1 MRVKSAPVWNY
12 LFPDSPFFCDLKKW
26 LTNTKKIAAKP
37 LFIGGDVV
45 NTHANELKNCLLKII
60 DEMALS
66 SDIFNLS
73 GKPAFCRKSKFN
85 FSTLIQFI
93 LSFGS
98 NSLGHEIGE
107 FFEYRKGFPTV
118 SAFVQQRKKL
128 SYTALEHLFYRF
140 NECTFKKPV
149 LYKNYRLLAID
160 GSDFSLPYNSQE
172 DNVMGDNHFSTLHL
186 NALFDVCSK
195 SFLDVIVQ
203 KGLHENETG
212 AACELVD
219 RISEKHPVIIMA
231 DRGYENYNLFAHI
244 EERLFDYVVRV
255 RDSDNSCMVSGLNL
269 PKTEEYDITKRVVL
283 TRHFSGPAAINTEK
297 YKYLSKKS
305 RFDYIENSK
314 SPDYEITIRFVRFLL
329 DDNTY
334 EVIATSLPEE
344 IFSMEDLKEIYH
356 QRWGIETGFR
366 ELKYVLGLSAFHSK
380 QENSILQEIYARLV
394 MYNFSM
400 LIAQHVKPKEKD
412 LKYKL
417 QINFTQA
424 TKICLNF
431 FRYKGKEPPY
441 DIEATI
447 QRFLLPIR
455 PNRKRQR
462 VSVSTCVV
470 SFNYRLA

>member
-1 MRVKSAPVWNY
+1 MNV
-12 LFPDSPFFCDLKKW
+12 
-26 LTNTKKIAAKP
+26 
-37 LFIGGDVV
+37 
-45 NTHANELKNCLLKII
+45 HLKN
-60 DEMALS
+60 
-66 SDIFNLS
+66 
-73 GKPAFCRKSKFN
+73 
-85 FSTLIQFI
+85 
-93 LSFGS
+93 
-98 NSLGHEIGE
+98 
-107 FFEYRKGFPTV
+107 
-118 SAFVQQRKKL
+118 
-128 SYTALEHLFYRF
+128 
-140 NECTFKKPV
+140 PV

-172 DNVMGDNHFSTLHL
+172 DNVMGDNQF
-186 NALFDVCSK
+186 FDPPFECTFLMFVVK
-195 SFLDVIVQ
+195 AFLDVIVQ

-212 AACELVD
+212 VACELVD

-356 QRWGIETGFR
+356 QRWGNR
-366 ELKYVLGLSAFHSK
+366 
-380 QENSILQEIYARLV
+380 NWLQGIEIY
-394 MYNFSM
+394 SW
-400 LIAQHVKPKEKD
+400 I
-412 LKYKL
+412 
-417 QINFTQA
+417 
-424 TKICLNF
+424 
-431 FRYKGKEPPY
+431 
-441 DIEATI
+441 
-447 QRFLLPIR
+447 
-455 PNRKRQR
+455 
-462 VSVSTCVV
+462 VSI
-470 SFNYRLA
+470 SF

>member
-1 MRVKSAPVWNY
+1 MR
-12 LFPDSPFFCDLKKW
+12 
-26 LTNTKKIAAKP
+26 T
-37 LFIGGDVV
+37 
-45 NTHANELKNCLLKII
+45 II
-60 DEMALS
+60 
-66 SDIFNLS
+66 
-73 GKPAFCRKSKFN
+73 
-85 FSTLIQFI
+85 
-93 LSFGS
+93 
-98 NSLGHEIGE
+98 
-107 FFEYRKGFPTV
+107 
-118 SAFVQQRKKL
+118 
-128 SYTALEHLFYRF
+128 
-140 NECTFKKPV
+140 
-149 LYKNYRLLAID
+149 
-160 GSDFSLPYNSQE
+160 FSLILKR
-172 DNVMGDNHFSTLHL
+172 DF
-186 NALFDVCSK
+186 
-195 SFLDVIVQ
+195 
-203 KGLHENETG
+203 
-212 AACELVD
+212 
-219 RISEKHPVIIMA
+219 
-231 DRGYENYNLFAHI
+231 
-244 EERLFDYVVRV
+244 FDYVVRV

-366 ELKYVLGLSAFHSK
+366 ELKYILGLSAFHSK

-412 LKYKL
+412 LKYRL

>member
-1 MRVKSAPVWNY
+1 MYPA
-12 LFPDSPFFCDLKKW
+12 LFCDFKKRVD
-26 LTNTKKIAAKP
+26 KISKNLRRSL

-93 LSFGS
+93 LSFGC

-195 SFLDVIVQ
+195 NFLDAIVQ
-203 KGLHENETG
+203 KGLRENETG

-219 RISEKHPVIIMA
+219 RIDEKHPVIIMA

-244 EERLFDYVVRV
+244 EEKLFDYVIRV
-255 RDSDNSCMVSGLNL
+255 RDSDSSCMVSGLNL

-283 TRHFSGPAAINTEK
+283 TRHSTGPAAINTKK

-334 EVIATSLPEE
+334 EVLATSLPEE
-344 IFSMEDLKEIYH
+344 IFSTEDLKEIYH

-366 ELKYVLGLSAFHSK
+366 ELKYILGLSAFHSK

>member
-1 MRVKSAPVWNY
+1 
-12 LFPDSPFFCDLKKW
+12 
-26 LTNTKKIAAKP
+26 
-37 LFIGGDVV
+37 
-45 NTHANELKNCLLKII
+45 
-60 DEMALS
+60 
-66 SDIFNLS
+66 
-73 GKPAFCRKSKFN
+73 
-85 FSTLIQFI
+85 
-93 LSFGS
+93 
-98 NSLGHEIGE
+98 
-107 FFEYRKGFPTV
+107 
-118 SAFVQQRKKL
+118 
-128 SYTALEHLFYRF
+128 
-140 NECTFKKPV
+140 
-149 LYKNYRLLAID
+149 
-160 GSDFSLPYNSQE
+160 
-172 DNVMGDNHFSTLHL
+172 
-186 NALFDVCSK
+186 
-195 SFLDVIVQ
+195 
-203 KGLHENETG
+203 
-212 AACELVD
+212 
-219 RISEKHPVIIMA
+219 MA

-380 QENSILQEIYARLV
+380 QENSILQE
-394 MYNFSM
+394 
-400 LIAQHVKPKEKD
+400 PKEKD
-412 LKYKL
+412 LKYRL

>member
-1 MRVKSAPVWNY
+1 
-12 LFPDSPFFCDLKKW
+12 
-26 LTNTKKIAAKP
+26 
-37 LFIGGDVV
+37 
-45 NTHANELKNCLLKII
+45 
-60 DEMALS
+60 
-66 SDIFNLS
+66 
-73 GKPAFCRKSKFN
+73 
-85 FSTLIQFI
+85 
-93 LSFGS
+93 
-98 NSLGHEIGE
+98 
-107 FFEYRKGFPTV
+107 
-118 SAFVQQRKKL
+118 
-128 SYTALEHLFYRF
+128 
-140 NECTFKKPV
+140 
-149 LYKNYRLLAID
+149 
-160 GSDFSLPYNSQE
+160 
-172 DNVMGDNHFSTLHL
+172 
-186 NALFDVCSK
+186 
-195 SFLDVIVQ
+195 
-203 KGLHENETG
+203 
-212 AACELVD
+212 
-219 RISEKHPVIIMA
+219 
-231 DRGYENYNLFAHI
+231 
-244 EERLFDYVVRV
+244 
-255 RDSDNSCMVSGLNL
+255 MVSGLNL

-297 YKYLSKKS
+297 YKYLSKNS

-366 ELKYVLGLSAFHSK
+366 ELKYILGLSAFHSK

>member
-1 MRVKSAPVWNY
+1 
-12 LFPDSPFFCDLKKW
+12 
-26 LTNTKKIAAKP
+26 
-37 LFIGGDVV
+37 
-45 NTHANELKNCLLKII
+45 
-60 DEMALS
+60 
-66 SDIFNLS
+66 
-73 GKPAFCRKSKFN
+73 
-85 FSTLIQFI
+85 
-93 LSFGS
+93 
-98 NSLGHEIGE
+98 
-107 FFEYRKGFPTV
+107 
-118 SAFVQQRKKL
+118 
-128 SYTALEHLFYRF
+128 
-140 NECTFKKPV
+140 
-149 LYKNYRLLAID
+149 
-160 GSDFSLPYNSQE
+160 
-172 DNVMGDNHFSTLHL
+172 
-186 NALFDVCSK
+186 
-195 SFLDVIVQ
+195 
-203 KGLHENETG
+203 
-212 AACELVD
+212 
-219 RISEKHPVIIMA
+219 
-231 DRGYENYNLFAHI
+231 
-244 EERLFDYVVRV
+244 
-255 RDSDNSCMVSGLNL
+255 MVSGLNL

-366 ELKYVLGLSAFHSK
+366 ELKYILGLSAFHSK

-447 QRFLLPIR
+447 QRFLLQIR